1 MATWR
6 KPHTIK
12 PDFSKQNLP
21 DFPATKFFDQ
31 LSFVGN
37 ELVSCFILETAKGY
51 VLLDCMNPDLTSR
64 NCVEKAFEDLG
75 FDIHDLYAI
84 VISHGHGDHYGCCDY
99 FKEKYGA
106 KLYMSRIDWEF
117 ARNMP
122 ERFPWPPITFE
133 VDHFLEDGEE
143 LDFGDVK
150 IRCVFTPGH
159 SIGCFSFII
168 PVTDEGRPH
177 KAALWGGSG
186 LLPDSNVD
194 DYEASLKKFSAIC
207 AEEHVDAEIATHP
220 CLDQGLARL
229 RVVRE
234 IVDGVPNPFVIGEE
248 GYRYYET
255 QFYNLV
261 KRARE
266 GEKPVH

>member
-51 VLLDCMNPDLTSR
+51 VLLDCMNPDLASR
-64 NCVEKAFEDLG
+64 NCIEKAFEDLG

-106 KLYMSRIDWEF
+106 KLYMSRIDWK
-117 ARNMP
+117 
-122 ERFPWPPITFE
+122 
-133 VDHFLEDGEE
+133 L
-143 LDFGDVK
+143 
-150 IRCVFTPGH
+150 PGICL
-159 SIGCFSFII
+159 SGSL
-168 PVTDEGRPH
+168 GRPSPLRWITSWRT
-177 KAALWGGSG
+177 ARSWT
-186 LLPDSNVD
+186 
-194 DYEASLKKFSAIC
+194 SAM
-207 AEEHVDAEIATHP
+207 
-220 CLDQGLARL
+220 
-229 RVVRE
+229 
-234 IVDGVPNPFVIGEE
+234 
-248 GYRYYET
+248 
-255 QFYNLV
+255 
-261 KRARE
+261 
-266 GEKPVH
+266 

>member
-51 VLLDCMNPDLTSR
+51 VLLDCMNPDLASR
-64 NCVEKAFEDLG
+64 NCIEKAFEDLG

-168 PVTDEGRPH
+168 PVRAVRTRQH
-177 KAALWGGSG
+177 SG
-186 LLPDSNVD
+186 
-194 DYEASLKKFSAIC
+194 
-207 AEEHVDAEIATHP
+207 
-220 CLDQGLARL
+220 
-229 RVVRE
+229 VV
-234 IVDGVPNPFVIGEE
+234 P
-248 GYRYYET
+248 
-255 QFYNLV
+255 
-261 KRARE
+261 AC
-266 GEKPVH
+266 

>member
-1 MATWR
+1 MEYAQIVFYQLVIFVIYGAIGVAAVKGGILDEAGLHPSGSMHGSQLHWLPERRKGVCIMATWR

-51 VLLDCMNPDLTSR
+51 VLLDCMNPDLASR
-64 NCVEKAFEDLG
+64 NCIEKAFEDLG

-122 ERFPWPPITFE
+122 ERFPCRPSPLRWITSWRT
-133 VDHFLEDGEE
+133 V
-143 LDFGDVK
+143 
-150 IRCVFTPGH
+150 RSWT
-159 SIGCFSFII
+159 
-168 PVTDEGRPH
+168 
-177 KAALWGGSG
+177 
-186 LLPDSNVD
+186 
-194 DYEASLKKFSAIC
+194 SAM
-207 AEEHVDAEIATHP
+207 
-220 CLDQGLARL
+220 
-229 RVVRE
+229 
-234 IVDGVPNPFVIGEE
+234 
-248 GYRYYET
+248 
-255 QFYNLV
+255 
-261 KRARE
+261 
-266 GEKPVH
+266 

>member
-1 MATWR
+1 MAIWR

-51 VLLDCMNPDLTSR
+51 VLLDCMNPDLASR
-64 NCVEKAFEDLG
+64 NCIEKAFEDLG

-234 IVDGVPNPFVIGEE
+234 IVAAVPNPFVIGEE